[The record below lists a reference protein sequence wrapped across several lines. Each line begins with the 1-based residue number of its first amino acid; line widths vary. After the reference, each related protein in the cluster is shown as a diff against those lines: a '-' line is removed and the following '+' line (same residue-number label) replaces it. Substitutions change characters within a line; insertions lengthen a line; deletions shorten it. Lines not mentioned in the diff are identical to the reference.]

1 MVGIVSYGLL
11 QVIMD
16 LLIKAVFPS
25 VDSCRCVCVWYINF

>member
-16 LLIKAVFPS
+16 LLIMAVLLS
-25 VDSCRCVCVWYINF
+25 VDSCRCVCAWYINY